1 MRTRDAIRTSAT
13 ALRRA
18 CAQPLVVFA
27 IAFAASI
34 LGAGSM
40 GASAQPEPAQTSA
53 SAQTSTPDPGSQQT
67 ASQPQTEPQPKPRP
81 QPQTQSQSQTGANV
95 GTHPDETA
103 GSSGSARATTPADAS
118 LPVSAGSSHTA
129 TAVMQPAPP
138 TRGVLLDRL
147 VAVVNDD
154 LVLESEV
161 QEEMRFAAFQPNGA
175 NTRPAAI
182 ERLIDRK
189 LIEQQERLQPQ
200 QLVTAAELKANVAE
214 LRKSLPACAHD
225 ACATDAQWRA
235 FLADHGFTEQEF
247 NARWLAR
254 MEILAFIEQ
263 RFRLGLRIPEEQ
275 IEAYYRDTMLPAYA
289 KEHVQ
294 APPLSSI
301 SARIQ
306 EVLLQQ
312 QVTKLLDT
320 WLTTL
325 RTQGNV
331 RLINVA
337 EVGS

>member
-1 MRTRDAIRTSAT
+1 
-13 ALRRA
+13 
-18 CAQPLVVFA
+18 
-27 IAFAASI
+27 
-34 LGAGSM
+34 M
-40 GASAQPEPAQTSA
+40 GASAQPLPGQTSA
-53 SAQTSTPDPGSQQT
+53 TGQTSAPARTSTANAASQQT
-67 ASQPQTEPQPKPRP
+67 AVRQQTEAQSEPRP
-81 QPQTQSQSQTGANV
+81 QLQPQMQSQSQPQPQAQHQTSSNA
-95 GTHPDETA
+95 GTHPDEVA
-103 GSSGSARATTPADAS
+103 GSSSVVSATTPADAT
-118 LPVSAGSSHTA
+118 LPVSAGSAHTA
-129 TAVMQPAPP
+129 VAVMQPAPP
-138 TRGVLLDRL
+138 DRGVLLDRL

-175 NTRPAAI
+175 NTRSAAI

-189 LIEQQERLQPQ
+189 LIEEQERLQPQ
-200 QLVTAAELKANVAE
+200 QLVSDADLKANVAE

-235 FLADHGFTEQEF
+235 FLADHGFTEKEF
-247 NARWLAR
+247 NARWRAR

-263 RFRLGLRIPEEQ
+263 RFRLGLRIPEVQ